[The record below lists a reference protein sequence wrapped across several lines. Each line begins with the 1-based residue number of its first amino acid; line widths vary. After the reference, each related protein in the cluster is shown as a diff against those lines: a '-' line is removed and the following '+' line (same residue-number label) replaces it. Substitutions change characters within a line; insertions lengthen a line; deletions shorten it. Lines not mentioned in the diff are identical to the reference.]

1 MTLAEVRAMY
11 EPGALCAASDSLSPD
26 GARMGGLLDSC
37 EKVLGSLPLSY
48 GVGHCRLYI
57 QTDPPGRSNLRVE
70 VFFEAQFVEVS
81 WLEQWDEAESLW
93 WLRRE
98 SLRGPAEQAA
108 GILHRFLCRLGCSLQ
123 NHR

>member
-26 GARMGGLLDSC
+26 GARMRGLLDSC

-81 WLEQWDEAESLW
+81 WL
-93 WLRRE
+93 
-98 SLRGPAEQAA
+98 
-108 GILHRFLCRLGCSLQ
+108 
-123 NHR
+123 